1 MSDKLLPTES
11 ETPTVPAVLRT
22 YNMEQS
28 GDGTNI
34 AVAQNI
40 SLTANGEAGIQ
51 AGNIEN
57 VNVNIQ
63 NVSVVPQLLTPKPK
77 EQQQMLQI
85 DRTYYNLIV
94 VDGVDWQ
101 KPNEATFIMSADRVL
116 TEYMD
121 TQLKAEFSTLSDI
134 AISRIM
140 SFPTIFA
147 NENYTFGHTDEAQ
160 ILALG
165 FIKQMKVRREGVM
178 IYPDIRCYLP
188 QQRLNEAPFQ
198 LDIRGNNSFN
208 EFNRNH
214 WGIKKIDLI
223 AELRELGFSL

>member
-165 FIKQMKVRREGVM
+165 YIKQMKVRREGVM
-178 IYPDIRCYLP
+178 IYPDIRYYLP
-188 QQRLNEAPFQ
+188 QQRLNEALFQ

-214 WGIKKIDLI
+214 WSIKKIDLI

>member
-85 DRTYYNLIV
+85 DRTHYNLIV

-178 IYPDIRCYLP
+178 IYPDIRYYLP
-188 QQRLNEAPFQ
+188 QQRLNEALFQ

-214 WGIKKIDLI
+214 WSIKKIDLI
-223 AELRELGFSL
+223 AELRELGFTL

>member
-63 NVSVVPQLLTPKPK
+63 NVSVVPQLLTPKPGATTDA
-77 EQQQMLQI
+77 QI
-85 DRTYYNLIV
+85 DPTYYNLIV

-101 KPNEATFIMSADRVL
+101 KPNGRHL
-116 TEYMD
+116 
-121 TQLKAEFSTLSDI
+121 L
-134 AISRIM
+134 
-140 SFPTIFA
+140 
-147 NENYTFGHTDEAQ
+147 
-160 ILALG
+160 
-165 FIKQMKVRREGVM
+165 
-178 IYPDIRCYLP
+178 
-188 QQRLNEAPFQ
+188 
-198 LDIRGNNSFN
+198 
-208 EFNRNH
+208 
-214 WGIKKIDLI
+214 
-223 AELRELGFSL
+223 

>member
-178 IYPDIRCYLP
+178 IYPDIRYYLP
-188 QQRLNEAPFQ
+188 QQRLNEALFQ

-214 WGIKKIDLI
+214 WSIKKIDLI